1 MHPFALL
8 LTALVMTS
16 QEKPTAKAPAKGDTI
31 IVRGCLSGSALEST
45 ETRIVDATDRTG
57 RRSSAV
63 TFRLTG
69 DKDLLKQLRKDHDK
83 TIVEVTGVLKSNLP
97 QTDGGHVAQ
106 VGKTR
111 ISVGVRTPQTSQPHD
126 PPYRPNLEVK
136 SYEGLGSMCAG

>member
-1 MHPFALL
+1 MDAILL
-8 LTALVMTS
+8 LLAAIAV
-16 QEKPTAKAPAKGDTI
+16 QEKPPTKAPSKGDTI
-31 IVRGCLSGSALEST
+31 IVRGCLSGTALEST
-45 ETRIVDATDRTG
+45 ETRIVDASDPAG

-69 DKDLLKQLRKDHDK
+69 DKDLLKQMRKDHDK

-97 QTDGGHVAQ
+97 QDDGRHVAQ

-111 ISVGVRTPQTSQPHD
+111 ISVGVRTPQTSKPHD

-136 SYEGLGSMCAG
+136 SYEGLATLCAG